1 MVFSTVPVYLD
12 APNWNQQQAH
22 QPPSAGGGGGGAE
35 AHHLPPVLAPPRPE
49 AGMAAGSARPVSMAD
64 RARLAKIPQPEPALK
79 CPRCES
85 TNTKFCYFNNYSLSQ
100 PRHFC
105 KTCRR
110 YWTRGGAL
118 RNVPVGG
125 GCRRNKRTKSS
136 GSSSKSSTTADRQA
150 AATSSSSTSSTAT
163 SGSGAILPN
172 IGAPPTGQLPFMASL
187 HPLTDY
193 GGSSNLGLSFTG
205 IQPIEQL
212 DNYQVGSSSSIG
224 LEQWRLQQIQQ
235 FPFLG
240 GLEAPPPP
248 PAHQPVPVLYPLDG
262 ESGGEG
268 FAGQLLPK
276 VSGSGLIAQLA
287 SVKMEDNSH
296 GLNLPRQYL
305 SFPGNNHY
313 WGASGGAGTGSGG
326 SAGWTGDLSG
336 FNSSSTSGNIL

>member
-1 MVFSTVPVYLD
+1 MVFSSVPVYLD
-12 APNWNQQQAH
+12 LPNWNQQAH
-22 QPPSAGGGGGGAE
+22 QPPSASGGSGGE
-35 AHHLPPVLAPPRPE
+35 AHQLPPGLAAPRPE
-49 AGMAAGSARPVSMAD
+49 AGMAAGSARPVSMTD

-79 CPRCES
+79 CPRCDS

-150 AATSSSSTSSTAT
+150 ANASSSSSSTAT
-163 SGSGAILPN
+163 SAGCAILPS
-172 IGAPPTGQLPFMASL
+172 IAPPTQLPFMASL
-187 HPLTDY
+187 HPLADY

-205 IQPIEQL
+205 IHPIEQL
-212 DNYQVGSSSSIG
+212 DYQVGSSSSIG

-248 PAHQPVPVLYPLDG
+248 PAQPVPGLYPLDE

-268 FAGQLLPK
+268 FAGQFLPK
-276 VSGSGLIAQLA
+276 LSGSGLISQLA
-287 SVKMEDNSH
+287 SVKMEDNSQR
-296 GLNLPRQYL
+296 LNLPRQYL
-305 SFPGNNHY
+305 AVPGNNQY
-313 WGASGGAGTGSGG
+313 WGGGAGAGTASGG

-336 FNSSSTSGNIL
+336 FNSSTSGNIL